1 MKRSRKVFVSGF
13 VGILATIGL
22 ITVVNEIRNPRPWWI
37 ARWRVIADNNALVD
51 DCARLLEQ
59 YETNYYARVNGGAAW
74 SIVDRPPAIRA
85 LDPASVDV
93 ILGQGVIVRLHPGKG
108 PTYGYIVVPSL
119 KKTIDSKLPT
129 GPLHCGR
136 YIQQTEHHGIYTFK
150 DAWDRN

>member
-1 MKRSRKVFVSGF
+1 MKRSRKIFANGF

-22 ITVVNEIRNPRPWWI
+22 IALVNEVRNPRPWWI
-37 ARWRVIADNNALVD
+37 ARWPAIANSDALLD
-51 DCARLLEQ
+51 DCAHLLGQ
-59 YETNYYARVNGGAAW
+59 YETNYYARVNGGA
-74 SIVDRPPAIRA
+74 SLIVDRPPAIRA

-93 ILGQGVIVRLHPGKG
+93 ILGQGVIIRLHPGKG

-119 KKTIDSKLPT
+119 KGTADPTLPS
-129 GPLHCGR
+129 GLLHNGR